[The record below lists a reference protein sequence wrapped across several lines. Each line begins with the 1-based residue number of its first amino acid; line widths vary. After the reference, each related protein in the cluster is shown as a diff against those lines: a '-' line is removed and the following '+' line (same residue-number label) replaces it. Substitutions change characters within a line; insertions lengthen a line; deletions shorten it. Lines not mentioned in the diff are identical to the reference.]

1 MDSVITNSNAFSS
14 IGTDDVA
21 TGALIDLLK
30 FMMIG
35 AMLEVDAAGFFEES
49 LLLPFNS

>member
-1 MDSVITNSNAFSS
+1 MDSVIANSIVFSS

-21 TGALIDLLK
+21 IGAQINFLTFMTMGALLN
-30 FMMIG
+30 
-35 AMLEVDAAGFFEES
+35 VDAARFFEES